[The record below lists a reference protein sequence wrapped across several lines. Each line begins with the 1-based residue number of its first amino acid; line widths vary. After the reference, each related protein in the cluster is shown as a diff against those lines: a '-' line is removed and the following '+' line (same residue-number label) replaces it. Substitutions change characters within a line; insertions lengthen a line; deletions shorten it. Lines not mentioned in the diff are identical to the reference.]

1 MHWANNLF
9 SGTKTLSPLIKEAL
23 ASTPCRI
30 KTKPYWQNGFA
41 NSTMKRVPLGG
52 NLLRPNMV
60 LLMVLLSIAW
70 SSPST
75 AKGPWKFII
84 KQQRLVTSRVKFQ
97 VKDGEPPSLFCPTIG
112 WQTVR
117 RLHAFLSF
125 LLYQITKLP
134 LLRRFSILIFAFVTS
149 NSKGIYRAIRQ
160 WNWLI

>member
-1 MHWANNLF
+1 
-9 SGTKTLSPLIKEAL
+9 
-23 ASTPCRI
+23 
-30 KTKPYWQNGFA
+30 
-41 NSTMKRVPLGG
+41 MKRVPLGG

-70 SSPST
+70 SSQST

-117 RLHAFLSF
+117 GLHAFLSF

-149 NSKGIYRAIRQ
+149 NSKGIYRAMRQ
-160 WNWLI
+160 WNWLICTSFNHQIPKRALGFDLPKKTGLSPLHSSIEICEKKKRILFL